1 MFIILFTITITIF
14 TDNYRSEIESD
25 HHYPLGL
32 YSYSEFELSD
42 LLQENNTLTQ
52 TIGKIDVYIYMKP
65 LLMWPACSTQL
76 PSECWT
82 WLCFQE
88 IKLKA
93 FCTQQIEPLGN
104 WCLSKHT
111 SFPSC
116 ILWYRKSVTPEDHS
130 HFPSNPWLMLRL
142 YTVAET
148 IFL

>member
-82 WLCFQE
+82 
-88 IKLKA
+88 
-93 FCTQQIEPLGN
+93 
-104 WCLSKHT
+104 
-111 SFPSC
+111 
-116 ILWYRKSVTPEDHS
+116 
-130 HFPSNPWLMLRL
+130 
-142 YTVAET
+142 
-148 IFL
+148 